1 MELAYIFLKNYRVIK
16 DQGFNLSSNYNVL
29 FDSKKSKLSVFNSN
43 NFNGFYGKN
52 IRNLKCIVGQN
63 GAGKTSLLNFIK
75 EKLALPIGML
85 DELDDCLLVF
95 IDTDQQLIQILWNG
109 VPIKKKDIECEINFD
124 VKISTI
130 SDALEQVNGSG
141 DLDKAK
147 YENAVLSLVQDF
159 KQTSFLYMSNI
170 FDGRQEI
177 DYGPKQLP
185 FVYNKSA
192 NFLLKKETD
201 GTSTYTNGE
210 TLKNIKLILNAK
222 EDIPSFKLPG
232 KISIQLKDILVRD
245 FFSKEVRRQLGT
257 LKNEIVSSLSEKS
270 RGKGSSQEKFRF
282 FVNSYMLL
290 QMDPFLDDDTRG
302 IIEKELSASAGYP
315 NWKRINKTIKEG
327 AQKFREVK
335 RGEYILL
342 NSNSW
347 PHLTNEYISFIE
359 LLDFAFNEKS
369 DLKLFNFSIQL
380 NSDNEQILNDI
391 IEKSQISAILGYN
404 VLHFSW
410 HELSSGETMLLRLF
424 SNLYEFAE
432 ELKKEGVPN
441 MKLFFLLDEVETYF
455 HPEWQRKLIRILLA
469 FIEKYFSDYKIDLV
483 LTTHSPL
490 LLSDFLKS
498 DVIFMKKEKES
509 VLVLQTLNDKKET
522 FASNIHMLLANSF
535 FMENGLIG
543 EFAVD
548 KINSLIDFLE
558 SKQASDEKWDR
569 DQAYKM
575 IEKVGEP
582 LIKED
587 LTELYLRKF
596 YDEQNIL
603 KEIERLK
610 NILEKGKNDS
620 N

>member
-1 MELAYIFLKNYRVIK
+1 
-16 DQGFNLSSNYNVL
+16 
-29 FDSKKSKLSVFNSN
+29 
-43 NFNGFYGKN
+43 
-52 IRNLKCIVGQN
+52 
-63 GAGKTSLLNFIK
+63 
-75 EKLALPIGML
+75 
-85 DELDDCLLVF
+85 
-95 IDTDQQLIQILWNG
+95 
-109 VPIKKKDIECEINFD
+109 
-124 VKISTI
+124 
-130 SDALEQVNGSG
+130 
-141 DLDKAK
+141 
-147 YENAVLSLVQDF
+147 
-159 KQTSFLYMSNI
+159 
-170 FDGRQEI
+170 
-177 DYGPKQLP
+177 
-185 FVYNKSA
+185 
-192 NFLLKKETD
+192 
-201 GTSTYTNGE
+201 
-210 TLKNIKLILNAK
+210 
-222 EDIPSFKLPG
+222 
-232 KISIQLKDILVRD
+232 
-245 FFSKEVRRQLGT
+245 
-257 LKNEIVSSLSEKS
+257 
-270 RGKGSSQEKFRF
+270 
-282 FVNSYMLL
+282 
-290 QMDPFLDDDTRG
+290 
-302 IIEKELSASAGYP
+302 
-315 NWKRINKTIKEG
+315 
-327 AQKFREVK
+327 
-335 RGEYILL
+335 
-342 NSNSW
+342 
-347 PHLTNEYISFIE
+347 
-359 LLDFAFNEKS
+359 
-369 DLKLFNFSIQL
+369 
-380 NSDNEQILNDI
+380 
-391 IEKSQISAILGYN
+391 
-404 VLHFSW
+404 
-410 HELSSGETMLLRLF
+410 LSSGETMLLRLF